1 MKGKGSIWYVEKAGT
16 WYGPFS
22 QAILQ
27 NYFEAGKLDLDTRL
41 RQSPQEEGRAL
52 SQWPELLQSLKKAPD
67 HLAKKP
73 NKSQPMVLVP
83 QRKKKSPLL
92 LLAALVAA
100 LLPLGLLLLPH
111 NHPLHKWLVQNPQ
124 RKDLQSRALPAIE
137 PMLQLAVERMLSFQR
152 RELGSM
158 TEEYYPLE
166 KSEPLET
173 WTPFYPHW
181 HGTTWP
187 LLQPDGLRLTLL
199 LDEQEAC
206 FAVSFQGPGWEK
218 IQQKSIFK
226 ADWQPPM
233 VEQPLPLG
241 SQWIWQPLPQ
251 VRVRLIWRAGSAGA
265 TLERILV
272 EDASWHEA
280 APPAA
285 ADEQVNPNPL

>member
-1 MKGKGSIWYVEKAGT
+1 
-16 WYGPFS
+16 
-22 QAILQ
+22 
-27 NYFEAGKLDLDTRL
+27 
-41 RQSPQEEGRAL
+41 
-52 SQWPELLQSLKKAPD
+52 
-67 HLAKKP
+67 
-73 NKSQPMVLVP
+73 
-83 QRKKKSPLL
+83 
-92 LLAALVAA
+92 
-100 LLPLGLLLLPH
+100 
-111 NHPLHKWLVQNPQ
+111 
-124 RKDLQSRALPAIE
+124 
-137 PMLQLAVERMLSFQR
+137 
-152 RELGSM
+152 M